1 MRRTGGAHAH
11 ESSGMAKTV
20 LGIIGGSGFYQ
31 IEGLERVERIE
42 LDTPFGAPSDAYY
55 RGEAGGVEIVFL
67 SRHGAGHRILP
78 SELNYRANLWG
89 MKKLGAEHLVSLSSA
104 GSMKENIAP
113 GDLVAP
119 DQFIDHTYA
128 RRPTFFGDGIVGHVS
143 LADPVCADLRRDLA
157 NAAETAGAKVHDGGV
172 YFCIEGP
179 QFSTRAESN
188 LYRSWGVDVISMT
201 AMQEA
206 RLAREAELCYA
217 VLALVT
223 DYDCWHQSV
232 AAVDIG
238 EILRVMRLNV
248 ALAQRAVLNLAA
260 ALGRRERRCACGSS
274 LKDAIITDRAA
285 IPAAAAARL
294 EPIAGKYLK

>member
-1 MRRTGGAHAH
+1 MG
-11 ESSGMAKTV
+11 KTV

-31 IEGLERVERIE
+31 MSGLDRVEEIA
-42 LDTPFGAPSDAYY
+42 LDTPFGKPSDSYY
-55 RGEAGGVEIVFL
+55 RGKLGEVEIVFL
-67 SRHGAGHRILP
+67 SRHGRGHRILP

-89 MKKLGAEHLVSLSSA
+89 MKKLGVEQLVSVSSA
-104 GSMKENIAP
+104 GSMKEHIAP
-113 GDLVAP
+113 GDLLVAN
-119 DQFIDHTYA
+119 QFVDHTYE
-128 RRPTFFGDGIVGHVS
+128 RHPTFFGDGIVGHVS
-143 LADPVCADLRRDLA
+143 LADPVCADLSRDLV
-157 NAAETAGAKVHDGGV
+157 AAGRASGAKIHDGGT

-179 QFSTRAESN
+179 QFSTRAESK

-217 VLALVT
+217 VLVLVT
-223 DYDCWHQSV
+223 DYDCWHESV

-248 ALAQRAVLNLAA
+248 ELAQQAVMMLART
-260 ALGRRERRCACGSS
+260 LGTRERTCLCAHS

-285 IPAAAAARL
+285 IPAETVVRL
-294 EPIAGKYLK
+294 EPIIGKYIKS